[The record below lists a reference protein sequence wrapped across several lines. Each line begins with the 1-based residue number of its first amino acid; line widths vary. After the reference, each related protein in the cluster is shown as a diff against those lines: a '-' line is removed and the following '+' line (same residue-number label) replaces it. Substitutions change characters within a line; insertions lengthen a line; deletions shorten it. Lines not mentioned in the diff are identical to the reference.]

1 MYVCY
6 ECHSEID
13 PSSPDVVYAV
23 RLHIVDTF
31 MSTAYREGTGFY
43 FHESCYPRALGLFR
57 PKPKPG
63 ASDALQRA
71 S

>member
-1 MYVCY
+1 
-6 ECHSEID
+6 
-13 PSSPDVVYAV
+13 
-23 RLHIVDTF
+23 VDTF

-43 FHESCYPRALGLFR
+43 FHEGCYPRALGLFR

-63 ASDALQRA
+63 SSDALQRA